1 MKNTVDKKQQILK
14 SAIDLFNH
22 THDVKRVSLEA
33 IAREAHVSP
42 TTIYN
47 YFGTRENL
55 LYEVI
60 KILVQ
65 ENMES
70 SRKLIHSNISF
81 PEKLIG
87 LTNVKLNLATNVN
100 NEILDTRVTQEK
112 SIAPFIDE
120 IYQNEIRPLWQE
132 IIAEGKKQGYVDA
145 SLDDETLLV
154 YMDILKAGSVNI
166 DALKNWSENMRLI
179 QQLSHIVF
187 YGFMKKEVDFFRK
200 DDTSATG

>member
-1 MKNTVDKKQQILK
+1 MKSTIDKKQQILT
-14 SAIDLFNH
+14 SAIGLFNR
-22 THDVKRVSLEA
+22 THDVKRVSLET

-70 SRKLIHSNISF
+70 SRELIRSNISF

-100 NEILDTRVTQEK
+100 NEILDTLVTQDK

-145 SLDDETLLV
+145 SLDDEALLV

-166 DALKNWSENMRLI
+166 DLLKNWSENMRLI
-179 QQLSHIVF
+179 QQLSHIIF
-187 YGFMKKEVDFFRK
+187 YGFMKKEIDFFRK

>member
-1 MKNTVDKKQQILK
+1 MKNAIDKKQQILK
-14 SAIDLFNH
+14 SAIGLFNH
-22 THDVKRVSLEA
+22 THDVKRVSLET

-70 SRKLIHSNISF
+70 RRKLIHSNISF

-100 NEILDTRVTQEK
+100 NEILDTLVTQDK

-120 IYQNEIRPLWQE
+120 IYQSEIRPLWQE
-132 IIAEGKKQGYVDA
+132 IIAEGKIQGYVDA

-166 DALKNWSENMRLI
+166 EQLKNWSDNMRLI
-179 QQLSHIVF
+179 QQLSHIIF

>member
-22 THDVKRVSLEA
+22 THDVKRVSLET
-33 IAREAHVSP
+33 IARAAHVSP

-70 SRKLIHSNISF
+70 SRKLIRSNISF

-100 NEILDTRVTQEK
+100 NEILDTLVTQDK

-120 IYQNEIRPLWQE
+120 IYQSEIRPLWQE

-166 DALKNWSENMRLI
+166 GLLKNWSENMRLI
-179 QQLSHIVF
+179 QQLSHIIF
-187 YGFMKKEVDFFRK
+187 YGFMKKEVDFFKK

>member
-1 MKNTVDKKQQILK
+1 MKNAIDKKQQILK
-14 SAIDLFNH
+14 SAIGLFNH
-22 THDVKRVSLEA
+22 THDVKRVSLET

-70 SRKLIHSNISF
+70 SRKLIHSNSSF

-100 NEILDTRVTQEK
+100 NEILDTLVTQDK

-120 IYQNEIRPLWQE
+120 IYQSEIRPLWQE
-132 IIAEGKKQGYVDA
+132 IIAEGKIQGYVDA

-166 DALKNWSENMRLI
+166 EQLKNWSDNMRLI
-179 QQLSHIVF
+179 QQLSHIIF

>member
-1 MKNTVDKKQQILK
+1 MKSTIDKKQQILT
-14 SAIDLFNH
+14 SAIGLFNR
-22 THDVKRVSLEA
+22 THDVKRVSLET

-70 SRKLIHSNISF
+70 SRELIRSNISF

-100 NEILDTRVTQEK
+100 NEILDTLVTQDK

-132 IIAEGKKQGYVDA
+132 IIAEGKEQGYVDA
-145 SLDDETLLV
+145 SLDDEALLV

-166 DALKNWSENMRLI
+166 DLLKNWSENMRLI
-179 QQLSHIVF
+179 QQLSHIIF
-187 YGFMKKEVDFFRK
+187 YGFMKKEIDFFRK

>member
-1 MKNTVDKKQQILK
+1 MKESENKKQQILTA
-14 SAIDLFNH
+14 AIGLFNH
-22 THDVKRVSLEA
+22 THDVKRVSLET
-33 IAREAHVSP
+33 IARAAHVSP

-65 ENMES
+65 ENIES
-70 SRKLIHSNISF
+70 SRKLIRSNISF

-100 NEILDTRVTQEK
+100 NEILDTLVTQDK

-120 IYQNEIRPLWQE
+120 IYQSEIRPLWQE

-166 DALKNWSENMRLI
+166 GLLKNWSENMRLI
-179 QQLSHIVF
+179 QQLSHIIF
-187 YGFMKKEVDFFRK
+187 YGFMKKEVDFFKK